1 MSIHGLNKL
10 TLLDFPGKVA
20 ATIFLGGCNFRCPF
34 CQNSELVLDPYSQP
48 VIPTEDILA
57 YLKKRQGLLDG
68 VCISGGEPTLY
79 NELIPLIR
87 QIKEFGYLV
96 KLDTNG
102 FRPAVV
108 KNLVE
113 EGLIDMIAMDIKSSP
128 EHYAL
133 VAGVPTLDLVPI
145 QQTVTYLLEGHV
157 PYEFRTT
164 VVKELHSEEDFRSI
178 GQWIGGCSAYYLQ
191 AYKDSPE
198 VMKPGFSSYTRA
210 ELEIFRQLLSETI
223 PKVEIRGID

>member
-10 TLLDFPGKVA
+10 TLLDFPGRVA

-48 VIPTEDILA
+48 LISTEDILA

-79 NELIPLIR
+79 NGLLPLIR
-87 QIKEFGYLV
+87 QIKDFGYLV

-102 FRPAVV
+102 FRPGIV

-145 QQTVTYLLEGHV
+145 QQTVAYLLEGHV

-164 VVKELHSEEDFRSI
+164 VVKELHSEADFRSI
-178 GQWIGGCSAYYLQ
+178 GQWIRGCSAYYLQ
-191 AYKDSPE
+191 AYKDSPQ

-210 ELEIFRQLLSETI
+210 ELETFRQLLSETI